1 MPELTI
7 DIRARLAQF
16 QDSINRVERDT
27 GRMVKGIDSAFR
39 SLRSFTGVLAGGAV
53 FTGIANAIRSTA
65 TELDALAKASQGAG
79 VTVEALSGL
88 RFAAELS
95 GIAARDMDRALA
107 VLSKRLSDA
116 AKGSGEAAAA
126 FSNLG
131 IDPSQFTSADQALG
145 VLADKFSQ
153 LPDGVQKST
162 LAAQVFGEELGA
174 RFIPLLNA
182 GAAGLADMLAEADR
196 LGAVISTDLAKD
208 AERSND
214 QITRL
219 NTELST
225 FVREISGPAI
235 TGLADLLSIIRQV
248 RDTEAGTIPALGE
261 ALIGS
266 EELNDRIQARRRV
279 LERLRQSLSEVQNQ
293 TQNQGNLG
301 IVDFFRNQE
310 REASRLREQIEEV
323 DASLGR
329 LLERQSRERSR
340 DAVDPFNPP
349 LEGFNPPPGGGGGDG
364 ERRRVS
370 EGQRLIQQLQSR
382 LDAMNDLTA
391 VEQLSLDI
399 ARERVALTPAERAQ
413 AESIAERIDA
423 MRAEAEMQRIISD
436 AQRTAAAEEAQAAA
450 DRQAAVAALAR
461 DAEQFKDF
469 ADPLR
474 DIFRQVDRVQEALA
488 AGLITQDVADA
499 NVERILA
506 SRDALAEVVEQTDAA
521 RQQMDQVQFTFES
534 AFESAIFGAEKFSDA
549 LKGLLIDLAKLIVR
563 QQVLK
568 PLFEGVLG
576 AFSSASATP
585 SLGASGPTVPQA
597 DAFVRMFG
605 LAQPASGGMNLTVN
619 AAPGTSPAQVESA
632 VASGIRV
639 SQGQMLDSRVRGGA
653 FA

>member
-39 SLRSFTGVLAGGAV
+39 SLRAFTGVLAGGAV

-65 TELDALAKASQGAG
+65 SELDALAKASQGAG

-145 VLADKFSQ
+145 VLADKFAQ
-153 LPDGVQKST
+153 LPDGVRKST

-174 RFIPLLNA
+174 RFIPFLNA
-182 GAAGLADMLAEADR
+182 GAAGLADMLAEAER
-196 LGAVISTDLAKD
+196 LGIVIDTNLAKD
-208 AERSND
+208 AERFND
-214 QITRL
+214 
-219 NTELST
+219 ELS
-225 FVREISGPAI
+225 RMNRQLEAI
-235 TGLADLLSIIRQV
+235 TVTLAGPIISRLADVLQFYRAFTSVQGLGSGLASGAATAALAFGDLETAIRSVGEDLAEADEQV
-248 RDTEAGTIPALGE
+248 RAIAQRLQNPGANPRLVADLRRQLE
-261 ALIGS
+261 S
-266 EELNDRIQARRRV
+266 AREDA
-279 LERLRQSLSEVQNQ
+279 ERLSAVY
-293 TQNQGNLG
+293 
-301 IVDFFRNQE
+301 
-310 REASRLREQIEEV
+310 
-323 DASLGR
+323 ASLQR
-329 LLERQSRERSR
+329 LQLR
-340 DAVDPFNPP
+340 DLPDPFNPP
-349 LEGFNPPPGGGGGDG
+349 QPPAARADPAAQAESRQSAQRLSD
-364 ERRRVS
+364 
-370 EGQRLIQQLQSR
+370 GQRLIQQLQSR

-488 AGLITQDVADA
+488 EGLITQDVADA

-506 SRDALAEVVEQTDAA
+506 SRDALADVAEQTDAA

-568 PLFEGVLG
+568 PLFEGVRG